1 MCMKNP
7 TSTLALLLIA
17 CGFFAACETADNKEG
32 AETTATPEQVTLNPK
47 DTQKENLKAEKVKKI
62 FYTIPSPIE
71 MASLI
76 MNSGA
81 DFDKDILNSIENTSK
96 YNTERAQALN
106 LGVYGA
112 DLSYSSMFEKDQ
124 EALYF
129 FSAAQKLSK
138 ELGVDRAIDPSVFE
152 RANENRENRD
162 SLINIVSET
171 YWSLNSYLK
180 ENEREEVSALV
191 IAGGWIESLHL
202 ALQHAT
208 PDNAPLKQRIGEQ
221 KLSLRDLISLLK
233 QYPSEPR
240 ITGVIKD
247 LESISIVYEQVAITR
262 EKTTTS
268 KDSDGTTVIGGKS
281 EVKIS
286 DETIAQLKSTIGEIR
301 GSYIQ

>member
-7 TSTLALLLIA
+7 TSTLALLVIA
-17 CGFFAACETADNKEG
+17 CGFFAACESAESPQSEIKTAQEEVK
-32 AETTATPEQVTLNPK
+32 LKPK
-47 DTQKENLKAEKVKKI
+47 TQQNDDVKAEKVKKI

-81 DFDKDILNSIENTSK
+81 DFDKSILNDISNTSI

-191 IAGGWIESLHL
+191 IAGGWIESLYL

-208 PDNAPLKQRIGEQ
+208 PSNAPLKQRVAEQ
-221 KLSLRDLISLLK
+221 KLSLRDLVALLK

-240 ITGVIKD
+240 IDGVIKD
-247 LESISIVYEQVAITR
+247 LESVATIYEEVGIQK

-268 KDSDGTTVIGGKS
+268 KDNAGTMVIGGKTNV
-281 EVKIS
+281 EIS
-286 DETIAQLKSTIGEIR
+286 DETIAKLKKRIEEIR